1 MVDFSTKPKELT
13 VWSFGDA
20 ITRDNFLGFLL
31 VSYMV
36 SRGNIAIQE
45 KFFYFS
51 EKKFGFFYKETIENL
66 EKYGSFNALSEE
78 EKYEFSENFK
88 RVKKHHQQFEEF
100 EFEDEIRL
108 DFERLSETL
117 AKTNPLSNQEYT
129 RMSGISCIA
138 DFIAYHGK

>member
-1 MVDFSTKPKELT
+1 MVDFSTKPKELIA
-13 VWSFGDA
+13 WKFGDA
-20 ITRDNFLGFLL
+20 ITRDNFLRFLL
-31 VSYMV
+31 ISYMV

-66 EKYGSFNALSEE
+66 EKHGSFDALTEA
-78 EKYEFSENFK
+78 EKSEFSENFK
-88 RVKKHHQQFEEF
+88 NVKKHSQNFEEF

-117 AKTNPLSNQEYT
+117 AKTNPLSNDEYT
-129 RMSGISCIA
+129 RMSGISGIA